1 MRSKWITLALS
12 ACMMAFGH
20 SAAFANYPDK
30 AVTIVVP
37 YPPGGTTDVLAR
49 LVSARLSEK
58 LGQSFIVENRPG
70 AGGQIGTRAV
80 ARSKADGYTLV
91 MGTINSHGIN
101 EALYKQLSYRT
112 VEDFTPITRVADT
125 PNVLIASKNAPFST
139 FEEMI
144 NYAKANPGVLSFGST
159 SMGGSPHMAGELLKA
174 TAGIDIVHVPY
185 QGGGPMLTDVIGG
198 QIPIGFDNLPSSAT
212 HIESGNVQGIA
223 VTTKDRWTG
232 FENIPSIAEQ
242 GLEDYEVAAWFGL
255 LAPADTPDDVIKVLN
270 NSIVEVL
277 QEQPIVERLNALGAR
292 PVGDTPEAFA
302 QHIKDEL
309 ARWTKVV
316 EINNMERL

>member
-1 MRSKWITLALS
+1 MRGKWVALALGLGM
-12 ACMMAFGH
+12 MMAGH
-20 SAAFANYPDK
+20 SAAFAGFPER

-49 LVSARLSEK
+49 LVSARLSDK
-58 LGQSFIVENRPG
+58 LGQTFVVENRPG

-80 ARSKADGYTLV
+80 ARSQPDGYTLV

-112 VEDFTPITRVADT
+112 VEDFTPVTRVADT
-125 PNVLIASKNAPFST
+125 PNVIIASKNAPFSN

-144 NYAKANPGVLSFGST
+144 AYAKANPGVLSFGST

-174 TAGIDIVHVPY
+174 IADIDIVHVPY

-198 QIPIGFDNLPSSAT
+198 QIPIGFDNLPSSAA
-212 HIESGNVQGIA
+212 HIDSGNVQGIA
-223 VTTKDRWTG
+223 VTTKERWKG
-232 FENIPSIAEQ
+232 FENMPSVAEK
-242 GLEDYEVAAWFGL
+242 GMDGYEVAAWFGV
-255 LAPADTPDDVIKVLN
+255 LAPAGTPDDVVRTLN
-270 NSIVEVL
+270 NAIVEILKEDEV
-277 QEQPIVERLNALGAR
+277 VERLNGLGAR

-302 QHIKDEL
+302 QHIKDEV
-309 ARWTKVV
+309 ARWSKVV
-316 EINNMERL
+316 ETNNMERL